1 MANGRRQPAGR
12 GFYQPADAGRS
23 LTTYEDGIMSD
34 PTGELAGF
42 AYGEDLEGVSQRSL
56 GYRLLAPLR
65 EESWCE
71 EVEALARRLQAAPYS
86 DHWPPTDLF
95 CSVLL
100 ADARRVVALAR
111 YGLADRTPSQRRGGL
126 ELIGVVAP
134 ANLDVLSALAI
145 YHWLSQRREAVD
157 DLHQLG
163 GRFSTAEVLATVTAP
178 PPDTD
183 PLPVLPVRLWHEGA
197 LLFAASTPS
206 EPDHRLRLLEQATG
220 TSWQWL
226 PLVGAD
232 FPLHTYAQRGPLIAW
247 TPHLAGV
254 ALKLDHK
261 STETPVV
268 RTPRIGRGLRIAAMC
283 LGLILAGLLIANLW
297 STLSLHRAMSAL
309 PAPAPVA
316 AEHKD
321 SPPSPSKQ
329 TTPSAD
335 AGRDRFVAALHE
347 MLIEQGGNREWQAE
361 KERLLARYERLART
375 HKDLRVGDG
384 SERDRLTIAAISILA
399 ERSADRIEEEVRKAL
414 SNKGFSDR
422 VIQAA
427 CAHVREQFAANPS
440 RDH

>member
-1 MANGRRQPAGR
+1 
-12 GFYQPADAGRS
+12 
-23 LTTYEDGIMSD
+23 MSD
-34 PTGELAGF
+34 PTGDLSGF
-42 AYGEDLEGVSQRSL
+42 AYGEDLESVSLRSL

-65 EESWCE
+65 PEPWCA

-86 DHWPPTDLF
+86 DHWPQTDLF

-100 ADARRVVALAR
+100 ADGRRVVALAR

-134 ANLDVLSALAI
+134 ANLDVRSALAI
-145 YHWLSQRREAVD
+145 YHWLAQRRDAVD

-163 GRFSTAEVLATVTAP
+163 GQFATAEILATVAVP
-178 PPDTD
+178 PPHTD
-183 PLPVLPVRLWHEGA
+183 PLPVLPVRLWQEGA

-206 EPDHRLRLLEQATG
+206 EPDHRLRLLEQAAG
-220 TSWQWL
+220 ASWQWL

-268 RTPRIGRGLRIAAMC
+268 RPPRTGRGARLAAIC
-283 LGLILAGLLIANLW
+283 LALLLAGLLIANLW
-297 STLSLHRAMSAL
+297 STLALHRALSAL
-309 PAPAPVA
+309 PAPAPVVNEHTA
-316 AEHKD
+316 A
-321 SPPSPSKQ
+321 PPTSSKQ
-329 TTPSAD
+329 TPPNEN
-335 AGRDRFVAALHE
+335 AGHDRLLTALHE
-347 MLIEQGGNREWQAE
+347 LLIEQGGKREWE
-361 KERLLARYERLART
+361 KEKGPLLARYERLART
-375 HKDLRVGDG
+375 HKDLRVPNGD
-384 SERDRLTIAAISILA
+384 ERDRITLAAISLLA
-399 ERSADRIEEEVRKAL
+399 ERSTDRIEEEVRKAL

-440 RDH
+440 RDR

>member
-1 MANGRRQPAGR
+1 
-12 GFYQPADAGRS
+12 
-23 LTTYEDGIMSD
+23 MSD
-34 PTGELAGF
+34 PTGDLAGF
-42 AYGEDLEGVSQRSL
+42 AYGEDLESVSLRSL

-65 EESWCE
+65 EEPWCE

-100 ADARRVVALAR
+100 SDGRRVVALAR

-134 ANLDVLSALAI
+134 ANLEVRSALAI
-145 YHWLSQRREAVD
+145 YHWLSQRREDVD

-163 GRFSTAEVLATVTAP
+163 GRFSSGEILATVAAP
-178 PPDTD
+178 PPNTD
-183 PLPVLPVRLWHEGA
+183 PIPVLPVRLWQEGA

-206 EPDHRLRLLEQATG
+206 EPDHRLPLLEQAAG

-261 STETPVV
+261 SAESSVVHPVRMRRGV
-268 RTPRIGRGLRIAAMC
+268 RLVAVC
-283 LGLILAGLLIANLW
+283 LSLLLIGLLIANLW
-297 STLSLHRAMSAL
+297 ATLALHRALAAM
-309 PAPAPVA
+309 PAPA
-316 AEHKD
+316 EHTIAP
-321 SPPSPSKQ
+321 PPSSKQ
-329 TTPSAD
+329 TMSSAD
-335 AGRDRFVAALHE
+335 AGSDRLLAALHE
-347 MLIEQGGNREWQAE
+347 LLIEQGGNREWEAE
-361 KERLLARYERLART
+361 KSRLLARYERLART
-375 HKDLRVGDG
+375 HKELLLRDG
-384 SERDRLTIAAISILA
+384 SERDRITIAAISVLA
-399 ERSADRIEEEVRKAL
+399 QRSADRIEDEVRKAL

-422 VIQAA
+422 LIQAA
-427 CAHVREQFAANPS
+427 CEHVHEQFVARPG
-440 RDH
+440 RDR